1 LSKCLCQWI
10 NAEEATQYLFRGLG
24 AVGYVYVD
32 EVGGGPEAAERL
44 FIQALLL
51 LRRLPLDAGVG
62 STMRLYDSLNAAPS

>member
-1 LSKCLCQWI
+1 M
-10 NAEEATQYLFRGLG
+10 
-24 AVGYVYVD
+24 YVD